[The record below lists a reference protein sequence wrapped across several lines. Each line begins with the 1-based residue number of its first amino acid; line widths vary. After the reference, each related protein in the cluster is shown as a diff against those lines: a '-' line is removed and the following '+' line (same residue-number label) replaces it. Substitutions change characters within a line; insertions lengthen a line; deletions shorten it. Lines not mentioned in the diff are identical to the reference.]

1 MQLFLTEM
9 LDWIDQ
15 KDFNLDN
22 CSIISPTGSF
32 LEIDLDYLEDLHDF
46 YNVYPLANEKMGV
59 GKEIL

>member
-1 MQLFLTEM
+1 MQPFLTEM
-9 LDWIDQ
+9 LDWVDQ

-22 CSIISPTGSF
+22 CSISSPTESF

>member
-1 MQLFLTEM
+1 M
-9 LDWIDQ
+9 LDWVDQ

-32 LEIDLDYLEDLHDF
+32 LETDLDYLEDLHDL
-46 YNVYPLANEKMGV
+46 YNVYPLTNEKIGV

>member
-1 MQLFLTEM
+1 M
-9 LDWIDQ
+9 LDWVDQ

-22 CSIISPTGSF
+22 CSISSPTGSF